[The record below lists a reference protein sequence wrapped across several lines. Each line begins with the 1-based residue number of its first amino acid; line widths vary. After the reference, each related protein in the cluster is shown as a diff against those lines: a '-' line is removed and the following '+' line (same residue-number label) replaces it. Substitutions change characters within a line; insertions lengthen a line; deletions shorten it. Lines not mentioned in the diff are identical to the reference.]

1 MRFRWALIIVWLFLW
16 LGLPAAGQGDALSY
30 RLREPDST
38 FMQVCREDKAF
49 QYVVPDESSDW
60 LENFERWWREFRR
73 RYMPGLEIQE
83 ETVKKVLAVLGGL
96 LIAFLLYK
104 LLRSKYVFAPR
115 EKQRY
120 ESMNALV
127 GARLDGQSYPVLVE
141 KAVARRDYVLAL
153 RIHYWYVL
161 QLLDADGRI
170 HWDACRTNWA
180 YCHELKE
187 EELKAPFLRL
197 TRIFEYVCYGEF
209 QIDNLEYERL
219 SREFE
224 DFRDLLE
231 QQEGGRKV

>member
-1 MRFRWALIIVWLFLW
+1 M
-16 LGLPAAGQGDALSY
+16 
-30 RLREPDST
+30 
-38 FMQVCREDKAF
+38 
-49 QYVVPDESSDW
+49 
-60 LENFERWWREFRR
+60 
-73 RYMPGLEIQE
+73 
-83 ETVKKVLAVLGGL
+83 
-96 LIAFLLYK
+96 
-104 LLRSKYVFAPR
+104 
-115 EKQRY
+115 
-120 ESMNALV
+120 
-127 GARLDGQSYPVLVE
+127 
-141 KAVARRDYVLAL
+141 ARRDYVLAL

-209 QIDNLEYERL
+209 QIDNLEYEQL

>member
-1 MRFRWALIIVWLFLW
+1 M
-16 LGLPAAGQGDALSY
+16 
-30 RLREPDST
+30 
-38 FMQVCREDKAF
+38 
-49 QYVVPDESSDW
+49 
-60 LENFERWWREFRR
+60 
-73 RYMPGLEIQE
+73 
-83 ETVKKVLAVLGGL
+83 
-96 LIAFLLYK
+96 IAFLLYK

-115 EKQRY
+115 EKQRS
-120 ESMNALV
+120 EVLDALA
-127 GARLDGQSYPVLVE
+127 GAHLDGQSYPVLVE